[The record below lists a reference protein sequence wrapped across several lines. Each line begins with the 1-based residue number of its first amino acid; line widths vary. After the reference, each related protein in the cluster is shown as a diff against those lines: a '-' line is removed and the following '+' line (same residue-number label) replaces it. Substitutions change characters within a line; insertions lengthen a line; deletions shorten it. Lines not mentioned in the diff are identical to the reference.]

1 MLSTNFHS
9 VHLPDYLLTS
19 AESSALSFPAFSQG
33 KETSQINP
41 KGYKREE
48 KENIV
53 SAKWCPRSNTPIK
66 QHSGERSKV
75 NSTHTGRRI
84 GCCFNRRPK
93 ICWISLPPCV
103 TLRRSCEIFNLR
115 QICLPLG
122 GMSSPQNVFFFRSQA
137 LYWRGYL
144 YLFRWVEWDLC
155 PMQVEFLQMDSSF
168 F

>member
-1 MLSTNFHS
+1 MFSTNFHS
-9 VHLPDYLLTS
+9 VHLPDYLLSS

-41 KGYKREE
+41 KGCKREE

-53 SAKWCPRSNTPIK
+53 SAKWCPRNNTPIK

-84 GCCFNRRPK
+84 GCCFNKGPK

-122 GMSSPQNVFFFRSQA
+122 GMSSPQNVFFFSSQA

-144 YLFRWVEWDLC
+144 YLFLWVEWDLC
-155 PMQVEFLQMDSSF
+155 PMQVPFLD
-168 F
+168 